1 MKIFKSRQDHL
12 INAITIVPLMFVF
25 IMMFI
30 ELMNDE
36 ATLVQL
42 MTVIGLPTVLTAILL
57 FPRPKYS
64 IDNSYFYYKAGLING
79 KIAIENIRKIE
90 VGKTLWVGFKPATA
104 RKGLIVHYNKYDEI
118 YISPDSN
125 ENFINELLQY
135 NPNIHLIR
143 TV

>member
-57 FPRPKYS
+57 LSRPKYS

-143 TV
+143 TI

>member
-57 FPRPKYS
+57 LPRPKYS